1 MSATNAIR
9 SESDAARQLRAV
21 MKGKVVRWGDDGYA
35 RAREI
40 WNGAVQSQPAL
51 FALCKNSD
59 DVQSAVRCARKHNI
73 PLSVRGGGHDWA
85 GRALRHDGLVI
96 DLSHIRRVDIDPD
109 TSVATIQGGATAADV
124 ISASAPHGLV
134 ATTGNCGT
142 VGIAGLTLGGGY
154 GPLTPRC
161 GLALDNLLSAEVVL
175 ADGRLV
181 DCDDRENT
189 DLFWALR
196 GGGGNFGVVTS
207 CEFNCIPFANSLP
220 A

>member
-1 MSATNAIR
+1 MLEPGNIHVRGVCAMSATNAIR

-59 DVQSAVRCARKHNI
+59 DVQSAVRYARKHNI

-134 ATTGNCGT
+134 ATTGLS
-142 VGIAGLTLGGGY
+142 IAMTGKIPICSG
-154 GPLTPRC
+154 RC
-161 GLALDNLLSAEVVL
+161 VAEAATSA
-175 ADGRLV
+175 
-181 DCDDRENT
+181 
-189 DLFWALR
+189 W
-196 GGGGNFGVVTS
+196 
-207 CEFNCIPFANSLP
+207 
-220 A
+220 